1 VVAESAPTIL
11 VVDDDA
17 HIRQFVCEALD
28 FEGYEARAAGDGRA
42 ALDVLAG
49 WRPDLIL
56 LDLNMPRMDGW
67 SFCERQQET
76 PGIADIPIALM
87 SAAHNLRSRPL
98 PCEPVAILEK
108 PFELD
113 DLLQHVAHVLTER
126 HSQTA
131 VTPPRHCHD

>member
-11 VVDDDA
+11 VVDDDV
-17 HIRQFVCEALD
+17 HIREFVCEALD
-28 FEGYEARAAGDGRA
+28 FEGYEARSAGDGCA

-67 SFCERQQET
+67 TFCARQQET
-76 PGIADIPIALM
+76 PEIANIPIALM
-87 SAAHNLRSRPL
+87 SAAHNLRSRAL
-98 PCEPVAILEK
+98 PCTPVAILEK

-113 DLLQHVAHVLTER
+113 DLLQHVAQVLTR
-126 HSQTA
+126 RTGQG
-131 VTPPRHCHD
+131 